1 MDIEKLHEDFSRV
14 DWNTLYEMQSVN
26 EKVGFFSQIIHNLS
40 EKHAPLKQCRVKRPP
55 APWLTDDIRA
65 CMKARDRAHVKFR
78 KNKASSDWERYRS
91 LRNKCNRLCRDAR
104 TSHIAQN
111 VSKGTPSS
119 IWSFLNGLGVGGEQG
134 SAQDCTA
141 NLDELNTHFTTSPV
155 QVDNTTKVSTLQ
167 RISSLPKPNCSPFVF
182 GEVTPKEVS
191 DALSSIKSNAT
202 GDDGISLKFIKLFSC
217 SVVPILAHIYNSSL
231 TSGEFPCKWK
241 SSLVTPI
248 PKVKSPSS
256 VNDYRPISILPAL
269 SKVFERLVFAQLN
282 KYLLQNSLLNP
293 LQSGFRAGHSTSSA
307 LIKVTD
313 DIRVAMDQRRLT
325 ILLLLDFSKAFD
337 SVDHDILIA
346 RLSSMNLSQ
355 NALTW
360 FRSYLDQRRQCVK
373 GNGCTSSWLNCSSG
387 VPQGSVLGPL
397 LFSLFINSITSSITC
412 KCHLYADD
420 LQLYV
425 HFSVAGY
432 LDAVN
437 QMNVNLES
445 LRIWVKNHGILPNPR
460 KFQAIV
466 IGSSPLLSQI
476 DLSSGILHFDNVP
489 IPYSDQVKNLG
500 VIMDKHL
507 SWNSHINNISKKCNY
522 SFHSLRILRR
532 ILPFGVR
539 KMLCTAL
546 IMPIIEY
553 ADTVYLN
560 ITQELKVK
568 VQRLQNSCV
577 RYVFGLRKYD
587 HVTMCRLS
595 LGWMTVEQRRDIH
608 ILLLLW
614 RVLNTGTPEYLSSMF
629 TPLSQHVH
637 DTRSGEETLL
647 VVPRHRTNFFA
658 DSFAVQ
664 AVKRWNSL
672 PGHIRTS
679 VHPSVFRRLL
689 LEHFENQ

>member
-1 MDIEKLHEDFSRV
+1 M
-14 DWNTLYEMQSVN
+14 
-26 EKVGFFSQIIHNLS
+26 
-40 EKHAPLKQCRVKRPP
+40 
-55 APWLTDDIRA
+55 
-65 CMKARDRAHVKFR
+65 
-78 KNKASSDWERYRS
+78 
-91 LRNKCNRLCRDAR
+91 
-104 TSHIAQN
+104 
-111 VSKGTPSS
+111 
-119 IWSFLNGLGVGGEQG
+119 
-134 SAQDCTA
+134 
-141 NLDELNTHFTTSPV
+141 
-155 QVDNTTKVSTLQ
+155 
-167 RISSLPKPNCSPFVF
+167 
-182 GEVTPKEVS
+182 
-191 DALSSIKSNAT
+191 
-202 GDDGISLKFIKLFSC
+202 
-217 SVVPILAHIYNSSL
+217 
-231 TSGEFPCKWK
+231 
-241 SSLVTPI
+241 
-248 PKVKSPSS
+248 
-256 VNDYRPISILPAL
+256 
-269 SKVFERLVFAQLN
+269 
-282 KYLLQNSLLNP
+282 
-293 LQSGFRAGHSTSSA
+293 
-307 LIKVTD
+307 
-313 DIRVAMDQRRLT
+313 
-325 ILLLLDFSKAFD
+325 AFD

-355 NALTW
+355 NTLTW

-425 HFSVAGY
+425 HFPVAGY

-466 IGSSPLLSQI
+466 IGSSPILSQI

-595 LGWMTVEQRRDIH
+595 LGWMTVEQRRDIRTYISCCCCGVYSTLVLQSICLQCSLLYLNMYMTLDLGKKLFLLFQDTGQISLQIPSLCKLLNGGTH
-608 ILLLLW
+608 YQGTLGHLYILLYSGDCCWSILKI
-614 RVLNTGTPEYLSSMF
+614 NEAN
-629 TPLSQHVH
+629 
-637 DTRSGEETLL
+637 DTL
-647 VVPRHRTNFFA
+647 
-658 DSFAVQ
+658 
-664 AVKRWNSL
+664 
-672 PGHIRTS
+672 
-679 VHPSVFRRLL
+679 
-689 LEHFENQ
+689 